1 MDHRGA
7 EGQLQAAYL
16 EAVQRLPALAA
27 QVRYEPFDFHAEC
40 RKMRWDRLSI
50 LMDRVAIDQ
59 DEMGFFLL
67 LRDGSQ
73 ALQQDGVFRTNCI
86 DCLDRTNVVQSMLAR
101 RCLTAM
107 LRKMSILGHE
117 QVRNATFCPV
127 RRTVTFSFFNLVS
140 GPSGG
145 AGPVVQAR
153 VGGQRRRHQHAVLGH
168 RRVEDRLHA
177 HRKANPR
184 RPNSRRH
191 QLSGTLLQ
199 E

>member
-1 MDHRGA
+1 MQPAQILLDLVDHRGS
-7 EGQLQAAYL
+7 EGQLQAAYE
-16 EAVQRLPALAA
+16 EAVQRLPPSAA

-117 QVRNATFCPV
+117 QVR
-127 RRTVTFSFFNLVS
+127 SFFTRPPCPATCRSLV
-140 GPSGG
+140 
-145 AGPVVQAR
+145 
-153 VGGQRRRHQHAVLGH
+153 
-168 RRVEDRLHA
+168 
-177 HRKANPR
+177 
-184 RPNSRRH
+184 
-191 QLSGTLLQ
+191 
-199 E
+199 